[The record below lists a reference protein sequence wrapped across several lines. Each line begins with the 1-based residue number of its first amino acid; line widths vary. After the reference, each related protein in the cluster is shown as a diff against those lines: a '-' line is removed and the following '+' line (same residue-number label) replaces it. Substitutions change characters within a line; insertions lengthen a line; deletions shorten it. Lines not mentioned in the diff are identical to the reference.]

1 MRIAVYSHSIAPS
14 IDGVCRR
21 FTGIL
26 HEMSRQGHPTM
37 LFTLEPNPQ
46 NVPRDTVI
54 VTVDHMFFPSYPD
67 KKVARVTLNAFF
79 TIYRALQ
86 RFKPDVSCK
95 HVAISTAVCCLI

>member
-1 MRIAVYSHSIAPS
+1 
-14 IDGVCRR
+14 
-21 FTGIL
+21 
-26 HEMSRQGHPTM
+26 M

-86 RFKPDVSCK
+86 RFKPDVSCN
-95 HVAISTAVCCLI
+95 HVAISTAVCCPI

>member
-37 LFTLEPNPQ
+37 LFTLERSPE
-46 NVPRDTVI
+46 NVPKDTII
-54 VTVDHMFFPSYPD
+54 VTIDHMFFPSYPD
-67 KKVARVTLNAFF
+67 KKVARVTLSSVFA
-79 TIYRALQ
+79 IYHALKK
-86 RFKPDVSCK
+86 FKPDVR
-95 HVAISTAVCCLI
+95 

>member
-37 LFTLEPNPQ
+37 LFTLEQFPE
-46 NVPRDTVI
+46 NVPKDTVI

-67 KKVARVTLNAFF
+67 KKVARVTLNSVF

-86 RFKPDVSCK
+86 RFKPDV
-95 HVAISTAVCCLI
+95 IY